1 VAGWRRR
8 GLTPVCGS
16 GPIVAPSHAH
26 DTTQIKRPLRPLMIT
41 RRKGTIQSA
50 FAAAIAPHDEYDEAE
65 AKKLLLRL
73 GQKADALTCV
83 YCGASADSWDHVV
96 GTVSDGEFT
105 GVGHRLRNLV
115 PCCSP
120 CNTSKRGKSWRDYLN
135 GLRQPASIRNK
146 RVKRIKA
153 HIKGCEKDSNKAW
166 RNFPEYKQLQDKR
179 DKILKLMEEG
189 DELAETIRKKLQ
201 AAAGKKRR

>member
-1 VAGWRRR
+1 MPTTLRKLR
-8 GLTPVCGS
+8 GL
-16 GPIVAPSHAH
+16 
-26 DTTQIKRPLRPLMIT
+26 LRPLKIT
-41 RRKGTIQSA
+41 ATKGTIKSK

-65 AKKLLLRL
+65 ARKLMRQL
-73 GQKADALTCV
+73 GQEPDALTCV
-83 YCGASADSWDHVV
+83 YCDASADTWDHVV

-120 CNTSKRGKSWRDYLN
+120 CNARKGGKNWGDYLD
-135 GLRQPASIRNK
+135 GLHQPASIRNE
-146 RVKRIKA
+146 RADRITA
-153 HIKGCEKDSNKAW
+153 HITGCEEDSNKAW
-166 RNFPEYKQLQDKR
+166 RNFPEYTQLQDKR